1 MISLK
6 LARLMIRRLSFRSIN
21 LSRFLNSLI
30 FISVLESVF
39 EVLNLSILILNVFEL
54 VTCDSN
60 SAFD

>member
-6 LARLMIRRLSFRSIN
+6 LARLMIKRLSFRSIN